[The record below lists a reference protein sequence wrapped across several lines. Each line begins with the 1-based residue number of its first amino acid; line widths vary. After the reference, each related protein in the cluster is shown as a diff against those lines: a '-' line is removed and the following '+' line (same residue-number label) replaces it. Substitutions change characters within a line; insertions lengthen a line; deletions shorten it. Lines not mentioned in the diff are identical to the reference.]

1 MSPSPGLVGSRQ
13 RKLLQKK
20 QLGWEDWVEDG
31 LWVEVGEDQGREDR
45 RGRCGSGGEPA
56 RAQT

>member
-31 LWVEVGEDQGREDR
+31 LWVEVGEDQGWEDR
-45 RGRCGSGGEPA
+45 RGRGGSGGEPA